1 MRRENNMG
9 AWPEPIDAEPQVK
22 LEEEKMVLEK
32 TTHIR
37 VKGVGNPPRPTMD
50 ERRFLEA
57 CRSLGEKPNRKDHYR
72 LLGMYVNSSFYF
84 ISRIYFVKAFLE
96 LLLNKKNSAHAFRSK
111 CCLIRRHLVMYHAK
125 FRVQPFEEE

>member
-1 MRRENNMG
+1 MG

-72 LLGMYVNSSFYF
+72 LLGTYPMSTAFSSLYDVY
-84 ISRIYFVKAFLE
+84 IS
-96 LLLNKKNSAHAFRSK
+96 
-111 CCLIRRHLVMYHAK
+111 
-125 FRVQPFEEE
+125 

>member
-1 MRRENNMG
+1 MRRENLG

-72 LLGMYVNSSFYF
+72 LLGMSTSLSTLFDVY
-84 ISRIYFVKAFLE
+84 IL
-96 LLLNKKNSAHAFRSK
+96 
-111 CCLIRRHLVMYHAK
+111 
-125 FRVQPFEEE
+125 